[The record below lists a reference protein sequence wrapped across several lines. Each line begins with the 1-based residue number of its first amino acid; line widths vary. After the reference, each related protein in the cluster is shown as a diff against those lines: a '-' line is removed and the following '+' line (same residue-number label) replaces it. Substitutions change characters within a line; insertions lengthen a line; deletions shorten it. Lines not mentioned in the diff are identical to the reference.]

1 MITVERLTNAK
12 EGMVK
17 DIELLLSQ
25 LRTDVSEHATSLSEL
40 EKIVQDK
47 NVAFVVAKDG
57 ERIVGMASLYIIN
70 KCSKRSASIED
81 VVVDENYRGQKLG
94 EKLTQALISVAREEG
109 VGTIHLTSRP
119 ERVAANKLYQKLGFQ
134 LKETNAYRLSLRS

>member
-1 MITVERLTNAK
+1 MLTIERLTIAN
-12 EGMVK
+12 EEMVK
-17 DIELLLSQ
+17 DIARLLPQ
-25 LRTDVSEHATSLSEL
+25 LRSDVSEHSTSLSEL

-47 NVAFVVAKDG
+47 NVALVVAKDG
-57 ERIVGMASLYIIN
+57 DRIVGMASLYIIN
-70 KCSKRSASIED
+70 KFSKRSASIED

-94 EKLTQALISVAREEG
+94 EKLTEALISVAREEG

-134 LKETNAYRLSLRS
+134 LKETNAYTLKLRS